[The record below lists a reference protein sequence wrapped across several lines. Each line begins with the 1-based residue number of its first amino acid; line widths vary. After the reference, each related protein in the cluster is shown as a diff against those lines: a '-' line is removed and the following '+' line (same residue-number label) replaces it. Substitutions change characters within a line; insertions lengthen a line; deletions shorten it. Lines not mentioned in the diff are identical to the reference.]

1 MEAMSKAR
9 LTLVPPEATT
19 VPEPA
24 PKTVREPVREP
35 AADRI
40 RRLQAEAQALARE
53 QIEQLHTAMTD
64 LVRQAEEIALGGE
77 AYPVGAREISRRL
90 VEELGQRAGTL
101 QAILSKV

>member
-9 LTLVPPEATT
+9 LTLVPPEAGSA
-19 VPEPA
+19 PEPA
-24 PKTVREPVREP
+24 PET

-53 QIEQLHTAMTD
+53 QIEQLHTSMAN
-64 LVRQAEEIALGGE
+64 LARQAEEIAAGGE
-77 AYPVGAREISRRL
+77 AYPVGAREIARRL
-90 VEELGQRAGTL
+90 VEEVNGRAGTL